1 MKFLVL
7 GGGAQGTSAA
17 FDLLQHGDVEGVVV
31 ADRDV
36 NCLPP
41 FLERHLRPGAPGRL
55 ELMRLD
61 ASDHAAVAQAMAGKD
76 AVLCALPYFFNYD
89 MAALALAARAHYSDL
104 GGNTEIVERQ
114 RALDGEAVQ
123 NRLSVIPDCGLAPGM
138 VNILAQA
145 GIDALEWVDAVRLY
159 VGGLP
164 QHPRPPLN
172 YHIVY
177 SLEGVID
184 YYMTPSVVLE
194 GGRLVT
200 KQALSDIEEVRFPEP
215 VGTLEAFH
223 TAGGV
228 STMPYRHQGKIPE
241 MVYKT
246 LRYPGHARIM
256 EAIRELGLF
265 ERTPIRVNGQHVA
278 PRDVLIQ
285 ARHPAS
291 HRWRSPRRGGAPGG
305 GARLAGRC
313 SADPPLRRA
322 RPLRRGARD
331 HRDDAHHRLLARRHR
346 ADAGGRA
353 RARVRGAH
361 PGRGGPGGRVH
372 PGIGPARDRGRQ
384 ERGLLTTGAPGARA
398 SSARRPPPPAIRTVS
413 SATSAATRSS
423 PSASMRSQ
431 SSLGR

>member
-7 GGGAQGTSAA
+7 GGGAQGTAAA

-36 NCLPP
+36 NRLPP

-61 ASDHAAVAQAMAGKD
+61 ASDHAAVARAMAGKD

-164 QHPRPPLN
+164 QHPRPTLN

-184 YYMTPSVVLE
+184 YYTTPSVVLE

-228 STMPYRHQGKIPE
+228 STMPYRYQGKIPE

-256 EAIRELGLF
+256 EAIRELELF

-285 ARHPAS
+285 AATPHLTGGD
-291 HRWRSPRRGGAPGG
+291 PRDVAVLRVVVRGSRGGAPRALRYDVLDRYDEGHG
-305 GARLAGRC
+305 ITAMMRTTGYSLAVTALMQVDG
-313 SADPPLRRA
+313 
-322 RPLRRGARD
+322 
-331 HRDDAHHRLLARRHR
+331 
-346 ADAGGRA
+346 
-353 RARVRGAH
+353 RVREC
-361 PGRGGPGGRVH
+361 
-372 PGIGPARDRGRQ
+372 AR
-384 ERGLLTTGAPGARA
+384 EP
-398 SSARRPPPPAIRTVS
+398 SPPRPR
-413 SATSAATRSS
+413 
-423 PSASMRSQ
+423 
-431 SSLGR
+431 